1 MDQELVS
8 IIERYSSSVAKNQ
21 PGFLKAFLFG
31 SYAKNSA
38 EAESY
43 IDIAL
48 VIDNLNDLE
57 KFDIQVHLMLLAAQ
71 IDTRIEPHPI
81 SMQDLMSE
89 NNAFGAEIRKS
100 GIEFQ
105 LAKHL

>member
-1 MDQELVS
+1 MDKKL
-8 IIERYSSSVAKNQ
+8 INTIEKYISSVSENQ

-31 SYAKNSA
+31 SYAKNNY
-38 EAESY
+38 ETESD

-57 KFDIQVHLMLLAAQ
+57 KFNVQVNLMLLAAQ

-81 SMQDLMSE
+81 SMQDFMSE
-89 NNAFGAEIRKS
+89 NNPFGTEIRKT
-100 GIEFQ
+100 GIEF
-105 LAKHL
+105 HLS

>member
-1 MDQELVS
+1 VDQKLIS
-8 IIERYSSSVAKNQ
+8 TIERYISSVSENQ

-38 EAESY
+38 EAESD

-57 KFDIQVHLMLLAAQ
+57 KFDVQIHLMLLAAQ

-89 NNAFGAEIRKS
+89 NNPFGTEIRKS

-105 LAKHL
+105 LTK